1 MEARRQLIHEF
12 KAVFHRWEEE
22 SDLMDFEILECM
34 NEAMNEYYDEDVI
47 DFDSEI
53 ELEEDDE

>member
-1 MEARRQLIHEF
+1 
-12 KAVFHRWEEE
+12 
-22 SDLMDFEILECM
+22 MDFEILECM